1 MNNQKSK
8 MVLAVLLATGLSLSG
23 MDGMVV
29 HTEAASKKVTLKLNK
44 TQVSLKKGKKVT
56 LKLVTKNVKK
66 IVSVKWSSKN
76 KKIAT
81 VSGNS
86 TAGSK
91 GRVTAKKAGKS
102 TVITCKVKY
111 KTADSKKVKSK
122 KLQCKVSVKK
132 DATKPAQTAKPI
144 QTTQPVQTT
153 QPLPTADSSAQP
165 TQPGPTADP
174 SQAASTALVPQ
185 IMPGTQVQQN
195 PYLSAEESMIHND
208 IYNSDVT
215 EKAMP
220 LGIYPEIVESVAS
233 DSPISPPT
241 FFYDNYGNAVAPYSQ
256 IMEDG
261 TVLSGGIA
269 IRDMDSSDV
278 KVLGKFQPVLH
289 DNGGKYG
296 IQISYSFVDKDNYL
310 VGPTTHGHVIM
321 VQTYDEQGNIL
332 PVFEKKLDVD
342 IVSGAVST
350 LGEDIDKNLLSI
362 SYDYEGNIWFVTGG
376 FHKNP
381 SHSKAGFVG
390 YLERGYIDRILAG
403 ESVADASDYLHYM
416 QLGEGENAENG
427 IAAHKEGCVILTN
440 KACYLF
446 ATDNSGVVKKW
457 SSSYES
463 VGGKAA
469 QPDKGITGAGLAWGG
484 GSSPTLTDDMVL
496 FTDNQDVINLI
507 ALDIRTGKELVKS
520 PVLDLGSDVIV
531 SVENSICVYAPDEK
545 RASVLVCNWYGA
557 GNAGLF
563 EEGADSSVQT
573 YDNIYDNNWRE
584 NGSSCLMPGVE
595 RIDVVKQEDGT
606 YQTEKIW
613 TRDDLKD
620 TSMIKLSTSAGY
632 YYGYTQ
638 DEKTSQWGFIALD
651 YETGETVMWQPVSAQ
666 KEYNNMAVGIMQ
678 GNNGNSIYCPTNSQ
692 VLVRLQD
699 RFAYLPEQP
708 DKKLDLVK
716 MERYVME
723 QKDFQEASGSSQ
735 IPATYLMSA
744 VIDDAK
750 EKQTLSFRVNGL
762 EGSILGYTL
771 YYRDRSGKLNEC
783 KDMAF
788 TDSTGRAIDCT
799 EKLTPETIYELRLQT
814 EDSGRMD
821 CDSEPGRIK
830 TTIILASTVNAS
842 AAEKTDEELYAMAV
856 KDAAIA
862 EEDEIRPLVSLTRKD
877 PLVTW
882 DDQGRVLLCTWH
894 SYPDS
899 YPEGET
905 VTAAWGY
912 IWTFTDKEIATH
924 AGELKESEDAVMR
937 MRQLIS
943 IDPNKTHST
952 VTGLWVDPSDV
963 IRPAYQSDATNGS
976 MSVAFPEGEEIDES
990 FKTWFDQNILNSYYY
1005 GNYPW
1010 TRLGYTYDWADNGK
1024 EYGMTEFLIKKDAQA
1039 EVAFTET
1046 TSEFLQRLYDGK

>member
-1 MNNQKSK
+1 MKKSK
-8 MVLAVLLATGLSLSG
+8 IVLAVLLAAGLSLSG
-23 MDGMVV
+23 MDGMTV
-29 HTEAASKKVTLKLNK
+29 HTEAAGKKVTVKLNK
-44 TQVSLKKGKKVT
+44 SQVSLKKGQKVT

-66 IVSVKWSSKN
+66 TVSVKWSSKD

-81 VSGNS
+81 VS
-86 TAGSK
+86 SK
-91 GRVTAKKAGKS
+91 GKITAKKAGKS
-102 TVITCKVKY
+102 TVINCKVKY
-111 KTADSKKVKSK
+111 KTKDSEKVKTK
-122 KLQCKVSVKK
+122 KLTCKVKVKK
-132 DATKPAQTAKPI
+132 DAAKPAPSSQPAQTTK
-144 QTTQPVQTT
+144 PVQSN
-153 QPLPTADSSAQP
+153 QPLQSSQP
-165 TQPGPTADP
+165 TQSSQPSPTAGS
-174 SQAASTALVPQ
+174 SQVSTALVPE
-185 IMPGTQVQQN
+185 MMKENQVQQN

-220 LGIYPEIVESVAS
+220 LGIYSEIVESTAS
-233 DSPISPPT
+233 DSNVAPPT
-241 FFYDNYGNAVAPYSQ
+241 FFYDNYGNAVALYNQ

-261 TVLSGGIA
+261 SLLSGGIA
-269 IRDMDSSDV
+269 IRDVDSSDV
-278 KVLGKFQPVLH
+278 KVLGKFQPPLH
-289 DNGGKYG
+289 DNGAKYG
-296 IQISYSFVDKDNYL
+296 IQISYSFVDKENYL

-332 PVFEKKLDVD
+332 PIFKKKLDVD
-342 IVSGAVST
+342 IVSGAVGV

-362 SYDYEGNIWFVTGG
+362 AYDYEGNIWFVTGG

-390 YLERGYIDRILAG
+390 YLDREYIDCVLAG
-403 ESVADASDYLHYM
+403 ESVEDVSDYLHYM
-416 QLGEGENAENG
+416 RLADGENAENG

-446 ATDNSGVVKKW
+446 AADSSGVTKKW
-457 SSSYES
+457 SSAYES
-463 VGGKAA
+463 SGGKGAK
-469 QPDKGITGAGLAWGG
+469 PDQGISGAGLAWGG

-496 FTDNQDVINLI
+496 FTDNQDVVNLI
-507 ALDIRTGKELVKS
+507 ALDIHTGKEMVKS

-531 SVENSICVYAPDEK
+531 SVENSICVYAPDDK

-563 EEGADSSVQT
+563 EKGSDSSIQT
-573 YDNIYDNNWRE
+573 YDNIYDKNWRE

-595 RIDVVKQEDGT
+595 RIDIVKQEDGS

-613 TRDDLKD
+613 IREDLKD

-638 DEKTSQWGFIALD
+638 DEKTDQWGFITLD
-651 YETGETVMWQPVSAQ
+651 YKTGETVMWQPVSAQ

-716 MERYVME
+716 MERHVMA

-771 YYRDRSGKLNEC
+771 YYRDPSGKLNEC
-783 KDMAF
+783 RDMVF
-788 TDSTGRAIDCT
+788 TDSTGRAIDCS

-814 EDSGRMD
+814 EDSGKMD
-821 CDSEPGRIK
+821 CDSEKGNIK
-830 TTIILASTVNAS
+830 TTIILASSDNAS
-842 AAEKTDEELYAMAV
+842 AAEKTGEELYAMAV
-856 KDAAIA
+856 KDAAVA
-862 EEDEIRPLVSLTRKD
+862 EEDEIKPLVSLTKQD

-963 IRPAYQSDATNGS
+963 IRPAYQSDAANGN
-976 MSVAFPEGEEIDES
+976 MSVAFPVGEEIDDA

-1024 EYGMTEFLIKKDAQA
+1024 EYGMTEFLIKQGAQA

-1046 TSEFLQRLYDGK
+1046 TSEFLQRLYEER

>member
-1 MNNQKSK
+1 MKKSK
-8 MVLAVLLATGLSLSG
+8 IVLAVLLAAGLSLSG
-23 MDGMVV
+23 MDGMTV
-29 HTEAASKKVTLKLNK
+29 HTEAAGKKVTVKLNK
-44 TQVSLKKGKKVT
+44 SQVSLKKGQKVT

-66 IVSVKWSSKN
+66 TVSVKWSSKD

-81 VSGNS
+81 VS
-86 TAGSK
+86 SK
-91 GRVTAKKAGKS
+91 GKITAKKSGKS
-102 TVITCKVKY
+102 TVINCKVKY
-111 KTADSKKVKSK
+111 KTKDSEKVKTK
-122 KLQCKVSVKK
+122 KLTCKVKVKK
-132 DATKPAQTAKPI
+132 DAAKPAQSSQPAQTTKPAQSSQPA
-144 QTTQPVQTT
+144 QTTKPVQ
-153 QPLPTADSSAQP
+153 SSQP
-165 TQPGPTADP
+165 TQSSQPSPTAGS
-174 SQAASTALVPQ
+174 SQVSTALVPE
-185 IMPGTQVQQN
+185 MMKENQVQQN

-220 LGIYPEIVESVAS
+220 LGIYSEIVESTAS
-233 DSPISPPT
+233 DSNVAPPT
-241 FFYDNYGNAVAPYSQ
+241 FFYDNYGNAVALYNQ

-261 TVLSGGIA
+261 SLLSGGIA
-269 IRDMDSSDV
+269 IRDVDSSDV
-278 KVLGKFQPVLH
+278 KVLGKFQPPLH
-289 DNGGKYG
+289 DNGAKYG
-296 IQISYSFVDKDNYL
+296 IQISYSFVDKENYL

-332 PVFEKKLDVD
+332 PIFKKKLDVD
-342 IVSGAVST
+342 IVSGAVGV

-362 SYDYEGNIWFVTGG
+362 AYDYEGNIWFVTGG

-390 YLERGYIDRILAG
+390 YLDREYIDCVLAG
-403 ESVADASDYLHYM
+403 ESVEDVSDYLHYM
-416 QLGEGENAENG
+416 RLADGENAENG

-446 ATDNSGVVKKW
+446 AADSSGVTKKW
-457 SSSYES
+457 SSAYES
-463 VGGKAA
+463 SGGKGAK
-469 QPDKGITGAGLAWGG
+469 PDQGISGAGLAWGG

-496 FTDNQDVINLI
+496 FTDNQDVVNLI
-507 ALDIRTGKELVKS
+507 ALDIHTGKELVKS
-520 PVLDLGSDVIV
+520 SVLDLGSDVIV
-531 SVENSICVYAPDEK
+531 SVENSICVYAPDDK

-563 EEGADSSVQT
+563 EKGSDSSIQT
-573 YDNIYDNNWRE
+573 YDNIYDKNWRE

-595 RIDVVKQEDGT
+595 RIDIVKQEDGS

-613 TRDDLKD
+613 IREDLKD

-638 DEKTSQWGFIALD
+638 DEKTDQWGFITLD
-651 YETGETVMWQPVSAQ
+651 YKTGETVMWQPVSTQ

-716 MERYVME
+716 MERHVMA
-723 QKDFQEASGSSQ
+723 QKDFQEATGSSQ

-783 KDMAF
+783 KDMVF
-788 TDSTGRAIDCT
+788 TDSTGRAIDCS

-821 CDSEPGRIK
+821 CDSEKGSIK
-830 TTIILASTVNAS
+830 TTIILASSDNS
-842 AAEKTDEELYAMAV
+842 AKAQKTNEELYALAV
-856 KDAAIA
+856 KDAAVA
-862 EEDEIRPLVSLTRKD
+862 EEDEIKPLVSLAKGD

-963 IRPAYQSDATNGS
+963 IRPAYQSDATNGN
-976 MSVAFPEGEEIDES
+976 MSVAFPVGEEIDDA

-1024 EYGMTEFLIKKDAQA
+1024 EYGMTEFLIKQGAQA

-1046 TSEFLQRLYDGK
+1046 TSEFLQRLYEGR

>member
-1 MNNQKSK
+1 MNKKGK
-8 MVLAVLLATGLSLSG
+8 MALVVLLAASLCLSG
-23 MDGMVV
+23 MDGVAV
-29 HTEAASKKVTLKLNK
+29 HTEAASKKATVKLNK
-44 TQVSLKKGKKVT
+44 SQISLKKGKKVT
-56 LKLVTKNVKK
+56 LKVVTKNVKK

-76 KKIAT
+76 KKTAT
-81 VSGNS
+81 VS
-86 TAGSK
+86 SK
-91 GRVTAKKAGKS
+91 GKVTAKKAGKS
-102 TVITCKVKY
+102 TVITCNVKYTTADAEKVKG
-111 KTADSKKVKSK
+111 K
-122 KLQCKVSVKK
+122 KLQCKVTVKK
-132 DATKPAQTAKPI
+132 DSIQPEQSAQPA
-144 QTTQPVQTT
+144 
-153 QPLPTADSSAQP
+153 PTADSSQEK
-165 TQPGPTADP
+165 
-174 SQAASTALVPQ
+174 TALIPE
-185 IMPGTQVQQN
+185 IMKKTKVEQN
-195 PYLSAEESMIHND
+195 PYLSSEESMIHND

-241 FFYDNYGNAVAPYSQ
+241 FFYDNYGNAIAPYSQ

-278 KVLGKFQPVLH
+278 RVLGKFQPPLH
-289 DNGGKYG
+289 DHGAKYG
-296 IQISYSFVDKDNYL
+296 IQISYSFVDKENYL

-321 VQTYDEQGNIL
+321 VQTYDGQGNIL
-332 PVFEKKLDVD
+332 PVFRKKLDVD
-342 IVSGAVST
+342 IVSGAVSI
-350 LGEDIDKNLLSI
+350 LGDEIDKNLLSI
-362 SYDYEGNIWFVTGG
+362 AYDYEGNLWFVTGG

-390 YLERGYIDRILAG
+390 YLEREYIDRILAG
-403 ESVADASDYLHYM
+403 ESVADVSGYLHYM
-416 QLGEGENAENG
+416 QLAEGENAENG

-440 KACYLF
+440 KTCYLF
-446 ATDNSGVVKKW
+446 AADASGVTEKW

-463 VGGKAA
+463 SGGKAA
-469 QPDKGITGAGLAWGG
+469 NPEKGISGAGLAWGG
-484 GSSPTLTDDMVL
+484 GSSPTLTEDMVL
-496 FTDNQDVINLI
+496 FTDNQDVVNLV

-520 PVLDLGSDVIV
+520 PVLDLGGDVIV
-531 SVENSICVYAPDEK
+531 SVENSICVYAPDDK

-563 EEGADSSVQT
+563 EEGADSSIQT

-584 NGSSCLMPGVE
+584 KGSSCLMPGIE
-595 RIDVVKQEDGT
+595 RIDIVKQEDGS

-613 TRDDLKD
+613 IREDLKD

-638 DEKTSQWGFIALD
+638 DEETSQWGFIALD
-651 YETGETVMWQPVSAQ
+651 YETGETVMWQPVSAENQ
-666 KEYNNMAVGIMQ
+666 YNNMAVGIMQ

-692 VLVRLQD
+692 TLVRLQD

-708 DKKLDLVK
+708 EKKLDLVE
-716 MERYVME
+716 MERHVMAR
-723 QKDFQEASGSSQ
+723 KDFQEASGSSQ

-744 VIDDAK
+744 VIDDA
-750 EKQTLSFRVNGL
+750 EGKQTLSFRVNGL
-762 EGSILGYTL
+762 EGSILGYNL
-771 YYRDRSGKLNEC
+771 YYRGQSGKLNEC
-783 KDMAF
+783 KDMAI
-788 TDSTGRAIDCT
+788 TDITGRAIDCT
-799 EKLTPETIYELRLQT
+799 EKLTPETIYELRLQV
-814 EDSGRMD
+814 EDSGKMD
-821 CDSEPGRIK
+821 CDGEKNRIK
-830 TTIILASTVNAS
+830 TAIILAASEDTS
-842 AAEKTDEELYAMAV
+842 AAEKTKEELYAMAV
-856 KDAAIA
+856 RDAAIA
-862 EEDEIRPLVSLTRKD
+862 EEDEIKPLVSLTRKD
-877 PLVTW
+877 PLVSW

-899 YPEGET
+899 YPEGKT

-924 AGELKESEDAVMR
+924 AEELKRSEDAVMR

-952 VTGLWVDPSDV
+952 VTGLWVDPKDV
-963 IRPAYQSDATNGS
+963 IRPAYQRDAVNGN
-976 MSVAFPEGEEIDES
+976 MSVAFPEGEEDET
-990 FKTWFDQNILNSYYY
+990 FKNWFDQNILSSYYY

-1024 EYGMTEFLIKKDAQA
+1024 EYGMTEFLIKKDAQM

-1046 TSEFLQRLYDGK
+1046 TDEFLQRLDGEK